1 MWWVNFRRGGELAGT
16 AIIEA
21 PTIYHARLRLA
32 IRGIGNAADY
42 SDANEVGADW
52 VGSIP
57 RDFVGRLLLPDEAQ
71 KPELLSPGE
80 ARLSSPS
87 DERYHKAVFQ

>member
-1 MWWVNFRRGGELAGT
+1 MWWVNFRRGSELAGT

-32 IRGIGNAADY
+32 LCGIGNAADY
-42 SDANEVGADW
+42 SDGNKVDAERVAL
-52 VGSIP
+52 IP

-71 KPELLSPGE
+71 KLRLLSPDK
-80 ARLSSPS
+80 AFSQPS
-87 DERYHKAVFQ
+87 G